1 MMIQKAHSRDMI
13 EGVIWKQILKFF
25 FPIMLGTLFQQL
37 YNTVD
42 AIVVGR
48 YAGKV
53 ALAAIMPVLSHMG
66 HHIYTLPTAI
76 VSNTLDYGQFVIH
89 EMTDYMRQTLQVW
102 KNLGFTFEAISTGFI
117 VSEEQ
122 AALVSELCRES
133 AAKGCTVFVDPV
145 MGDEGKL
152 YNGVTEAT
160 VAHMRAM
167 TAVADYVMPNYT
179 EAAYLAGE
187 PIKSDLT
194 RAEADMLVDKLRA
207 LGAKSVLITSAKV
220 DGADCVVGYDHEK
233 GEHFLLHFEMVP
245 VFFSGTGDL
254 FSGIL
259 TGSVLDGM
267 PLQQAIR
274 RAMDAIRVMILRH
287 KDNEDHYVGIPIETC
302 LDVLND

>member
-1 MMIQKAHSRDMI
+1 MAKHILLVQDMT
-13 EGVIWKQILKFF
+13 G
-25 FPIMLGTLFQQL
+25 
-37 YNTVD
+37 Y
-42 AIVVGR
+42 
-48 YAGKV
+48 GKV

-76 VSNTLDYGQFVIH
+76 VSNTLDYGQFEIH
-89 EMTDYMRQTLQVW
+89 EMTDYMRRTLQVW
-102 KNLGFTFEAISTGFI
+102 KNLGFSFEAISTGFI

-133 AAKGCTVFVDPV
+133 AEKGCIVFVDPV

-179 EAAYLAGE
+179 EAAYLAG
-187 PIKSDLT
+187 KSMREELT
-194 RAEADMLVDKLRA
+194 REEAVELVDALRT

-220 DGADCVVGYDHEK
+220 EGGYCVAGYDHAK
-233 GEHFLLHFEMVP
+233 GEHFLLPFEMVP

-259 TGSVLDGM
+259 TGKVLDGM
-267 PLQQAIR
+267 PLQQAVQY
-274 RAMDAIRVMILRH
+274 AMDAIRLMILRNR
-287 KDNEDHYVGIPIETC
+287 DNEDHYVGIPIETC
-302 LDVLND
+302 LDILS